1 MADSSIE
8 KRFSLAFYFET
19 LKSVVVGPGDFFE
32 SLPKSQGFKKPF
44 AFLLVSSLLHA
55 ALCLLLIPSLL
66 WWAMVILTNALISPM
81 IAAAAGYGLIRG
93 VTRQQ
98 VPVNEVFAL
107 YAYAIGT
114 THLISW
120 IPMANW
126 IAEPWWWV
134 LIGTGMVRRFRISG
148 FQALFIIGLS
158 IVLIRLFF
166 FILTPLTLE
175 MKSWYV
181 S

>member
-1 MADSSIE
+1 MDSRAID
-8 KRFSLAFYFET
+8 KRFSLAFYFGT
-19 LKSVVVGPGDFFE
+19 LKSVLVGPGEFFE
-32 SLPKSQGFKKPF
+32 SLPKPQGFEKPF
-44 AFLLVSSLLHA
+44 TFLLVSSLLHA
-55 ALCLLLIPSLL
+55 ALCLLLMPSFL
-66 WWAMVILTNALISPM
+66 WAMVMLANALISPM

-98 VPVNEVFAL
+98 VPFNEVFAL
-107 YAYAIGT
+107 YGYAIGT

-134 LIGTGMVRRFRISG
+134 LIGTGMVRRFRLSG
-148 FQALFIIGLS
+148 FQALFIIGFS
-158 IVLIRLFF
+158 IVLIRVFF
-166 FILTPLTLE
+166 SILTPLTLE
-175 MKSWYV
+175 MKSWFV

>member
-1 MADSSIE
+1 MPS
-8 KRFSLAFYFET
+8 
-19 LKSVVVGPGDFFE
+19 
-32 SLPKSQGFKKPF
+32 
-44 AFLLVSSLLHA
+44 FL
-55 ALCLLLIPSLL
+55 
-66 WWAMVILTNALISPM
+66 WAMVMLANALISPM

-98 VPVNEVFAL
+98 VPFNEVFAL
-107 YAYAIGT
+107 YGYAIGT

-134 LIGTGMVRRFRISG
+134 LIGTGMVRRFRLSG
-148 FQALFIIGLS
+148 FQALFIIGFS
-158 IVLIRLFF
+158 IVLIRVFF
-166 FILTPLTLE
+166 SILTPLTLE
-175 MKSWYV
+175 MKSWFV

>member
-1 MADSSIE
+1 M
-8 KRFSLAFYFET
+8 LA
-19 LKSVVVGPGDFFE
+19 
-32 SLPKSQGFKKPF
+32 
-44 AFLLVSSLLHA
+44 
-55 ALCLLLIPSLL
+55 
-66 WWAMVILTNALISPM
+66 NALTSPM

-98 VPVNEVFAL
+98 EPINEVFAL
-107 YAYAIGT
+107 YGYAIGT

-134 LIGTGMVRRFRISG
+134 LIGTGMVRRFRLSG
-148 FQALFIIGLS
+148 LQALFIIGFS
-158 IVLIRLFF
+158 IVLIRVFF
-166 FILTPLTLE
+166 SIITPLTLV
-175 MKSWYV
+175 MKRWLV

>member
-1 MADSSIE
+1 MADSPME
-8 KRFSLAFYFET
+8 KRFSLSFYFET
-19 LKSVVVGPGDFFE
+19 VKSVVLGPGDFFE
-32 SLPKSQGFKKPF
+32 SLPKPQGLQKPF
-44 AFLLVSSLLHA
+44 AFLLVSSLFHA
-55 ALCLLLIPSLL
+55 ALCLLLIPSLV
-66 WWAMVILTNALISPM
+66 WAMVILTNALISPM
-81 IAAAAGYGLIRG
+81 IAAGVGYGLMRA

-98 VPVNEVFAL
+98 VPFDEVFAL
-107 YAYAIGT
+107 YGYAIGT

-134 LIGTGMVRRFRISG
+134 LIGTGMVRRFRVSG
-148 FQALFIIGLS
+148 FQALFIIGFS
-158 IVLIRLFF
+158 IVLIRVFF
-166 FILTPLTLE
+166 SILTPLTLE

>member
-1 MADSSIE
+1 MDDRPID
-8 KRFSLAFYFET
+8 KRFSLAFYFGT
-19 LKSVVVGPGDFFE
+19 LKSVLVGPGEFFE
-32 SLPKSQGFKKPF
+32 SLPEPQGLQKPF

-55 ALCLLLIPSLL
+55 ALGWLLIPSF
-66 WWAMVILTNALISPM
+66 WWAMVMLTNALISPM

-98 VPVNEVFAL
+98 VPFNEVFAL
-107 YAYAIGT
+107 YGYAIGT

-148 FQALFIIGLS
+148 FQALFIIGFS
-158 IVLIRLFF
+158 IVLIRVFF
-166 FILTPLTLE
+166 SILTPLTLE
-175 MKSWYV
+175 IKSWFV